1 MELIGIFSSTLVK
14 WYRNIRLSYINKEMM
29 WSYLS
34 NSSACFQ
41 LCSSP
46 IRNSILRYVN
56 CFKALWK
63 IDRIDFFIKHEFI
76 SNMKSSLSYSSCCFC
91 SKNDICFIQHLF
103 HLRDSSRSRQS
114 MVTERLLLTM
124 DGTGS
129 WLIYESWFVFLM
141 ILVGI
146 FLNWP
151 KPTNYLSQ

>member
-14 WYRNIRLSYINKEMM
+14 WYRNIRLSCINKDMM

-76 SNMKSSLSYSSCCFC
+76 SNMYIISWRAHCLIQVVAFVVKVIFVLF
-91 SKNDICFIQHLF
+91 NICF
-103 HLRDSSRSRQS
+103 SY
-114 MVTERLLLTM
+114 
-124 DGTGS
+124 GTVAGAGS
-129 WLIYESWFVFLM
+129 PWLQREYYWRWTAQEA
-141 ILVGI
+141 G
-146 FLNWP
+146 
-151 KPTNYLSQ
+151 